1 MSRRSSRSRRSSS
14 RSRSSS
20 SRPRSTSSAA
30 ATTAAPSEPVDLAVE
45 YRYVIEDLQRI
56 GIIAAGL
63 IAGLVVL
70 SFFL

>member
-1 MSRRSSRSRRSSS
+1 MSRRSSRRRRSSRS

-20 SRPRSTSSAA
+20 RRRSPSKAA
-30 ATTAAPSEPVDLAVE
+30 NATPSEPVDLAVE
-45 YRYVIEDLQRI
+45 YHYVIEDLKRI